1 MARRLTTSFMQNKQI
16 HAQCMDEHLNLILQH
31 AVERRTVKTEGA
43 GAAEGCVCR
52 YVRV

>member
-1 MARRLTTSFMQNKQI
+1 MQNKQI